1 MNVFELF
8 AKIGL
13 DTSEYDKGLDD
24 SEKKASSFGSK
35 LGGVLKGGTIAFGA
49 GLAVVS
55 GEVVALT
62 ANMTKN
68 VSELAQYGDSIDK
81 SSQKL
86 GVSSKFYQEWEAVM
100 QHSGTS
106 MGNMTASF
114 KTLSNA
120 VQNTSNE
127 QAEAFEKLGLSL
139 DDLAGMNT
147 EDVFTSVIYALQDME
162 EGTERTALASTLLG
176 RGAMEMGAL
185 LNTSA
190 EDTQKMIDTVNE
202 LGGVLSDDAV
212 KDSAKY
218 QDTLQDMQTSITG
231 LKNNMIANFLP
242 SVTMVMDGLTA
253 IFSGNDSGLGKIN
266 EGVDDFVGNLADK
279 LPQILTTGTK
289 IVESIASAIIEN
301 IPKLVDTATQIV
313 LELGTFIIQNLPMLV
328 ETALQVILSLANG
341 IAEALPTLIPTIVDV
356 VLSIVET
363 LIDNVDLLI
372 DGAIALILGLTEGLI
387 NAIPIIIEKLPE
399 IVIKIVEA
407 LIENAPK
414 LIEAGLELIVQLVIG
429 IANALVKLY
438 EVGKDIIEKVK
449 GGISAGFTKLKERGA
464 EIIGVIK
471 NGIMEKIEQAKT
483 WGKDLIDNFVQGI
496 KDKIGAVKDAVTGVA
511 DKIKSFLGF
520 SEPEAGP
527 LSNFHT
533 YAPDMMKLFAQG
545 IKDNEDLVTDQ
556 IEKSFDFGDRTIKA
570 VTETDSLATTS
581 VGSRGD
587 LVGALTEAFKEALDG
602 FEIDWNGREL
612 GRLIQRYA

>member
-8 AKIGL
+8 AKLGL
-13 DTSEYDKGLDD
+13 DTSEYDKGLDN

-35 LGGVLKGGTIAFGA
+35 LGGVLKGGAIAFGA
-49 GLAVVS
+49 GLAVVGS
-55 GEVVALT
+55 EVVALT
-62 ANMTKN
+62 ANMQKN
-68 VSELAQYGDSIDK
+68 VSQLAQYGDSIDK

-86 GVSSKFYQEWEAVM
+86 GVSAKFYQEWEAVM

-147 EDVFTSVIYALQDME
+147 EEVFTSVIYALQDME

-202 LGGVLSDDAV
+202 LGGVLSDEAV

-313 LELGTFIIQNLPMLV
+313 LELSTFIIQNLPMLV
-328 ETALQVILSLANG
+328 ETALQVILSIANG

-387 NAIPIIIEKLPE
+387 NAVPILIEKLPE
-399 IVIKIVEA
+399 IIINIVEA
-407 LIENAPK
+407 IIENAPK
-414 LIEAGLELIVQLVIG
+414 LLEAGLELIVQLIIG
-429 IANALVKLY
+429 IGNALIKLY

-449 GGISAGFTKLKERGA
+449 GGISAGFAKLKERGA

-570 VTETDSLATTS
+570 VTETDSLATMS
-581 VGSRGD
+581 NNRGD
-587 LVGALTEAFKEALDG
+587 LTYALTEAFKEALDG

-612 GRLIQRYA
+612 GRLIQKYA